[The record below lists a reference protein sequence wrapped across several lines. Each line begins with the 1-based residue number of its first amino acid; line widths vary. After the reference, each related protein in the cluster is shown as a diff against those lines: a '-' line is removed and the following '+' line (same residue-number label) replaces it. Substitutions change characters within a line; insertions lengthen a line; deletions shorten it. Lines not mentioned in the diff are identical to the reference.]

1 MEETQSNP
9 GVNPG
14 YQTPPRPFD
23 PVWQPPRPKRRFGCL
38 TGLLCGC
45 LASAVL
51 AAVALCAVPVGL
63 AALFGAALDS
73 VGEVDI
79 HKAATYQLVRGE
91 AGDDARNV
99 LRLELSGV
107 ITGKAPNR
115 WVSEPD
121 CDVAFR
127 AAIERAI
134 DDDDIDALLL
144 IVNTPG
150 GGVTASDAIY
160 HALERF
166 KAAKP
171 GRKVIVQAGDLIAS
185 GGYYLAMQADWIRIL
200 PTTTIGSIGVIY
212 PGVNFSGL
220 AQKLGIADN
229 SVASGA
235 SKDLGNPLKPVNPEH
250 NAIIRTLLTATYDR
264 FVGLVAKGRGIPEA
278 DVRRLADGR
287 VFTPQDAVN
296 LRLADEIGYEDTL
309 DAKIAEILGCAEG
322 DLAIYEPRRP
332 GNTFRAV
339 IDGLPSAIGRG
350 IGEGLLGADPAT
362 PAYLYK

>member
-1 MEETQSNP
+1 M
-9 GVNPG
+9 
-14 YQTPPRPFD
+14 
-23 PVWQPPRPKRRFGCL
+23 
-38 TGLLCGC
+38 
-45 LASAVL
+45 
-51 AAVALCAVPVGL
+51 
-63 AALFGAALDS
+63 
-73 VGEVDI
+73 
-79 HKAATYQLVRGE
+79 
-91 AGDDARNV
+91 
-99 LRLELSGV
+99 

-229 SVASGA
+229 SVTSGA

-322 DLAIYEPRRP
+322 DLAIYEPRRT
-332 GNTFRAV
+332 GNTFRA
-339 IDGLPSAIGRG
+339 IYGLPSAIGRG